1 MYRKGLRHFAKRR
14 VTAWEDYFFAL
25 AEELYTALQRVK
37 AQTQDNLS
45 LRQSIQR
52 NVAKPYCA
60 ILEGR
65 FQQNQDLQ
73 RLLTT
78 VAGED
83 LITTATAQLD
93 STQPFFAP
101 SYDAHLC
108 RARTTVI
115 QHWGAEVVFYYG
127 WHTQSKN
134 FTDRLRTLAKK
145 YTWTEATKRI
155 NLAISESCRTGGSQ
169 RDLTAQ
175 HRRVVDSDL
184 RKVLILDT
192 LLPTGLAQ
200 YDVDQYGILC
210 KWHSWR
216 ATEGQ
221 SSQYGSAGDEARA
234 EAAAEAAPEM
244 AVEEAGEAR
253 QRGVGE
259 PTTRS
264 GQDRRANSRGEEPK
278 GDTEAGASVGV
289 ESAVI
294 QERAEAVC
302 AKPGEKQREIQHMT
316 EAAQYAKDKEKEDET
331 SPTGSPDEEEV
342 RSDAEAQWDEEEAGA
357 EEEEDDEETAQR
369 GGADGEEDGLEA
381 ERQVDG
387 EEIDTEEEA
396 DDEVEAAE
404 ADADNTQSPTS
415 STFKGDVSE
424 SDRAYQTRETTP
436 EDYTQDRTLPDQ
448 LRSAASAR
456 QCSTTAG
463 QKRRRQ
469 SANKMLYTPP
479 SSAKKRKKPKLAM
492 TSPPPLVLPSSQ
504 QRLRFFT
511 SFTEDQTPFLHLTE
525 KWQNEWRAEISA
537 FQHKIRSCLDVQ
549 LAMQGKPTSTAT
561 QLDKACA
568 DWIGEVVF
576 AEIGYIEPGGALPTA
591 EEVDVYVVSYQAFE
605 FLSADERWCPNLP
618 VLILGE
624 PFSDAGC
631 VTVESFLRKLQRT
644 HKYFPKARICV
655 QNPHDP
661 SRPKLQTAEQII
673 QSTSRSQQNTPS
685 LDKTLPQHAT
695 NLLDIHAD
703 VANLAAPRAT
713 HLDRFQVLH
722 CLGTSGITG
731 KQGSFGEAEPGSQQ
745 PGEPDDLYTTRFLRL
760 CLRFT
765 ILGFISAFSGGH
777 CDVLNGTWLR
787 CVEGKKAWIVASGL
801 TTEDL
806 VEWANTANRLTW
818 CPHGKTRIIILKEG
832 DTLWMPPGV
841 IVVHAPLTLR
851 DCLMTGGMIWDSLR
865 MRNIANNIEFISAHD
880 TITNEDVPANLAKLA
895 QTAAEMEEG
904 RIEMAEE

>member
-1 MYRKGLRHFAKRR
+1 MPSFLPASRDEASQSSPATQELRPSQSDEASSPLASTLSSPTPAPGQPFGSEVHQKRIEKASVMSQSGGLQHGKSMQVVQESLA
-14 VTAWEDYFFAL
+14 TNETSYFFAL
-25 AEELYTALQRVK
+25 AEETLHRSPTVK

-45 LRQSIQR
+45 LRESGQR
-52 NVAKPYCA
+52 TVAKPYCA

-73 RLLTT
+73 QLLTT

-101 SYDAHLC
+101 SYDVHLC

-115 QHWGAEVVFYYG
+115 QHWGAEVVFFYS

-192 LLPTGLAQ
+192 LLSTGLAQ
-200 YDVDQYGILC
+200 DDVD
-210 KWHSWR
+210 H
-216 ATEGQ
+216 
-221 SSQYGSAGDEARA
+221 YGSLQVALLARA
-234 EAAAEAAPEM
+234 EAAAEAAAEV

-253 QRGVGE
+253 QRGVEE
-259 PTTRS
+259 PTTRNS
-264 GQDRRANSRGEEPK
+264 QNGRANSRGEEPK

-294 QERAEAVC
+294 RERAEA
-302 AKPGEKQREIQHMT
+302 
-316 EAAQYAKDKEKEDET
+316 AAQYAKDKEKEDET
-331 SPTGSPDEEEV
+331 SPTGSPDGEEV
-342 RSDAEAQWDEEEAGA
+342 RSDTEAQWDEEEAGA
-357 EEEEDDEETAQR
+357 EDEEVDEETAQR
-369 GGADGEEDGLEA
+369 GGVNGEEEGREA
-381 ERQVDG
+381 ESQMDG

-396 DDEVEAAE
+396 GDEAEAAG
-404 ADADNTQSPTS
+404 ADADNTQSPTP
-415 STFKGDVSE
+415 STSRGDVSE

-436 EDYTQDRTLPDQ
+436 ENYIQDRALPDQ

-456 QCSTTAG
+456 QCSATAG

-479 SSAKKRKKPKLAM
+479 SSGQKRKKPKLAM

-504 QRLRFFT
+504 QRPRFFT

-525 KWQNEWRAEISA
+525 RWQNEWRAEISA
-537 FQHKIRSCLDVQ
+537 FQHEIRSRLDVQ
-549 LAMQGKPTSTAT
+549 LAMQGKPTSRAT

-576 AEIGYIEPGGALPTA
+576 AKVGYIEPGGALPTA

-605 FLSADERWCPNLP
+605 FLSADERWCPDLP

-631 VTVESFLRKLQRT
+631 VTVEGFLRKLQRLDMR
-644 HKYFPKARICV
+644 P
-655 QNPHDP
+655 NPHDP
-661 SRPKLQTAEQII
+661 FRPKLQTAEQII
-673 QSTSRSQQNTPS
+673 QSTSRSLQNNPS

-703 VANLAAPRAT
+703 VANLADPRAT

-731 KQGSFGEAEPGSQQ
+731 KQGSFGEAEPGPQH

-777 CDVLNGTWLR
+777 CDVLHGTWLR
-787 CVEGKKAWIVASGL
+787 CVEGKKARIVASGL
-801 TTEDL
+801 TTEDF
-806 VEWANTANRLTW
+806 VDWANTADPLTW

-851 DCLMTGGMIWDSLR
+851 DCLMSGGMIWDSIR
-865 MRNIANNIEFISAHD
+865 MRKIANDIEFI
-880 TITNEDVPANLAKLA
+880 
-895 QTAAEMEEG
+895 
-904 RIEMAEE
+904 R